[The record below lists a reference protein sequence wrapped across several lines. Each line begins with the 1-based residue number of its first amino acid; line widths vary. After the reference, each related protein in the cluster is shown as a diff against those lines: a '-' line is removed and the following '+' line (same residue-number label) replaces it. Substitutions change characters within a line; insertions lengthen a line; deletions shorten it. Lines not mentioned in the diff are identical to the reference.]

1 MKVQGIG
8 GGKNGASSEMLS
20 VEWGNFD
27 FYGYLDC
34 I

>member
-1 MKVQGIG
+1 MKVHGIG

-20 VEWGNFD
+20 LVSSGETLTFMG
-27 FYGYLDC
+27 

>member
-20 VEWGNFD
+20 LVLSGETLTFVG
-27 FYGYLDC
+27 